1 MGFHYASTWM
11 HKVEMAMGLETDPA
25 DVMNEIFRTFTLL

>member
-1 MGFHYASTWM
+1 VGFHYASTWM